1 MKRYKR
7 SGYIVGVTLAA
18 SLVLAACTDDSDVE
32 EGAEADESEEEAE
45 EEDDEDDGDSDGGEE
60 ADGEPQEGGDFLIS
74 MSGEPVSMDPHA
86 SNDNQSAKART
97 LMYETLLNHNSD
109 TLDLETTGL
118 AESYEQTDDDTWVFE
133 LHEGV
138 HFHNGEELTADD
150 VAATFDRVLEEDR
163 GSEAAFLFEMIE
175 STEAVDDYTVEITTE
190 FPFAPLPAHLA
201 HNAAGI
207 MSEAAIEEDEA
218 GDINLEIEG
227 VGTGPFIFEEWNQ
240 GDSLTVTK
248 NEDYWGEEAYLD
260 SVTFEIVGEDL
271 TRVSMLENN
280 ETHVADLIQPNL
292 VEQVE
297 ALDNAHL
304 IAEPSLSL
312 TYVGFNTEKEPFDDV
327 RVRQAISLAVDNE
340 LLVDGV
346 YDGYGE
352 AAYGPIN
359 ELVFGYDDDL
369 EDIGYDPEEAEELL
383 AEAGYEDGFETTL
396 WMNDDNP
403 VREQTSEL
411 IQDQLADIGV
421 DVSLENVEWGA
432 YLDQTAEGEH
442 DMFVLGWV
450 TVTGDADY
458 GMYSLFH
465 SDNFGAPGN
474 RSFYENEEVD
484 DLLDEARE
492 EEDEE
497 TREELY
503 SEIQQILVDEA
514 PMIYTVFDEL
524 RVGVADSAEN
534 FIQHPNGTWDL
545 SETYITEEAEVD
557 GY

>member
-7 SGYIVGVTLAA
+7 RGYLVTVALAT
-18 SLVLAACTDDSDVE
+18 SLVLAACTDDSDVDEGTDEGDSNGE
-32 EGAEADESEEEAE
+32 ETEAE
-45 EEDDEDDGDSDGGEE
+45 EESDE
-60 ADGEPQEGGDFLIS
+60 AAGEPQEGGDFHIS
-74 MSGEPVSMDPHA
+74 MSGEPVSMDPHE
-86 SNDNQSAKART
+86 SNDNQSAKARS
-97 LMYETLLNHNSD
+97 LMYETLLNHHPE
-109 TLDLETTGL
+109 TLELETTGL
-118 AESYEQTDDDTWVFE
+118 AESYEQTDENTWVFE

-138 HFHNGEELTADD
+138 NFHNGEELTADD
-150 VAATFDRVLEEDR
+150 VVATFDRVLEEER
-163 GSEAAFLFEMIE
+163 ASEAAFLFEMIE
-175 STEAVDDYTVEITTE
+175 NVESIDDYTVEFTTE
-190 FPFAPLPAHLA
+190 FPFAPLGAHLA

-207 MSEAAIEEDEA
+207 MNEAAIEEDNAEE
-218 GDINLEIEG
+218 INLDIEG
-227 VGTGPFIFEEWNQ
+227 VGTGQFVFEEWNQ
-240 GDSLTVTK
+240 GDSLTLTK
-248 NEDYWGEEAYLD
+248 NDDYWRDEANLD
-260 SVTFEIVGEDL
+260 SVTFDIVGEDL
-271 TRVSMLENN
+271 TRISMLENN

-292 VEQVE
+292 VDQVE
-297 ALDNAHL
+297 ALDTASL

-327 RVRQAISLAVDNE
+327 RVRQAISMAVDND
-340 LLVDGV
+340 LLVDGI

-359 ELVFGYDDDL
+359 DLVFGYDEDL
-369 EDIGYDPEEAEELL
+369 EDIGHDLEEAEELL

-403 VREQTSEL
+403 VREQTAEL
-411 IQDQLADIGV
+411 IQDQLSDIGV

-442 DMFVLGWV
+442 DMYVLGWV

-484 DLLDEARE
+484 ELLEDARQ

-503 SEIQQILVDEA
+503 SDIQEILVDEA
-514 PMIYTVFDEL
+514 PMIYTVFDDL
-524 RVGVADSAEN
+524 RVGVADAAEN
-534 FIQHPNGTWDL
+534 FVQHPNGTFDL
-545 SETYITEEAEVD
+545 SETYITEEAEDD